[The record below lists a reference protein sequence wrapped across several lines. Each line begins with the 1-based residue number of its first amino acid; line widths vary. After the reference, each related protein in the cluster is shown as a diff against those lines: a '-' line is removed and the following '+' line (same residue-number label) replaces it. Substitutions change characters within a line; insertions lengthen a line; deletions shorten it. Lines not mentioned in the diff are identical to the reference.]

1 MESYLFR
8 FCLFPGAGLH
18 KLDSLVDFL
27 LRHVDHGCGGRDP
40 LGGDDLLQAGE
51 AGHDDRV
58 DFLPL
63 K

>member
-1 MESYLFR
+1 MDSYLFR
-8 FCLFPGAGLH
+8 FSLFPSACLH

-27 LRHVDHGCGGRDP
+27 LRHVDHGGWGGDP

-51 AGHDDRV
+51 AGHDDRA

-63 K
+63 Q